1 MGYPQNLDA
10 FDVLTD
16 INETNIAIINEYN
29 RLLGIAK
36 NSMTQADFKKADDY
50 YATNESVLKKVIPRA
65 SYFNLITDAIK
76 EIEKYVITTKEQILV
91 RDIGTNYTDKSKS
104 DYDETLANQ
113 AVGDIWI
120 VTCTV
125 DNLTQI
131 YCIRV
136 KNEQGNYNEL
146 YSMEMK
152 TYYFE
157 INDDNIKTLSSP
169 SRFHIVSYSGNLI
182 TYNGEK
188 DGSRLSYLSINNAP
202 LLKNGD
208 SIIIYNNSSDDIK
221 INHILINNEIYLAF
235 YSDESKAC
243 VNASGSIIPKHN
255 SRQYWY
261 KAKIG
266 KISDALST
274 GMIVNSEILVNGLV
288 ENSVNYYIDYDGEKY
303 DFTNLKEIYND
314 IYSSENYFNS
324 SVTTGLGVTI
334 NNFTSRIVCGNTYSI
349 HGDITINITNSN
361 IENFNNAFNT
371 FGEIEHGWN
380 KIIKPQRSNAGFSL
394 TQNQYL
400 GVFRMYDANGMHEK
414 APEYCTLGITTDGY
428 IALSGGNRTFTVGE
442 NWRIPFDFTFTV
454 I

>member
-1 MGYPQNLDA
+1 MAYPQNLDA

-157 INDDNIKTLSSP
+157 INDDNIKTLSSLP
-169 SRFHIVSYSGNLI
+169 RFHILSYDGDSI
-182 TYNGEK
+182 VYNGEVG
-188 DGSRLSYLSINNAP
+188 GSCLNYLNINNVP

-208 SIIIYNNSSDDIK
+208 SIVVYNNSSNNIQ
-221 INHILINNEIYLAF
+221 INHILINNEIYLSF
-235 YSDESKAC
+235 YYNEFNPSVKPM
-243 VNASGSIIPKHN
+243 GSIIPIHN

-261 KAKIG
+261 KTKIG
-266 KISDALST
+266 KISDTLST
-274 GMIVNSEILVNGLV
+274 GVVINSEILVNGLV
-288 ENSVNYYIDYDGEKY
+288 ENSLNYYIDSNGTKY
-303 DFTNLKEIYND
+303 DFTKLKEIYDD
-314 IYSSENYFNS
+314 IYSTSNYFDS
-324 SVTTGLGVTI
+324 YASGMSGLNI
-334 NNFTSRIVCGNTYSI
+334 NNFSSRIVCGNTYSI
-349 HGDITINITNSN
+349 HGDVTINVTNSN
-361 IENFNNAFNT
+361 IGDFQTNFNT
-371 FGEIEHGWN
+371 FGEIDYVWN
-380 KIIKPQRSNAGFSL
+380 KLIKFQKSGTNSIKL

-400 GVFRMYDANGMHEK
+400 GVFRMYDINHNLS
-414 APEYCTLGITTDGY
+414 PEYCTLGITTDGY
-428 IALSGGNRTFTVGE
+428 IAMSGGHYSEFEVGQT
-442 NWRIPFDFTFTV
+442 WRLPFDFTFTA